1 MVSRQA
7 FDHKPVKDLKKG
19 IDEVPKPN
27 DFRLVYTDVE
37 GMKDLISKGHTLR
50 NRCNDDGP
58 EDAYTVMVDIDH
70 FRKGDPVSFIKTFPK
85 QPTFAY
91 TTPRDGLNG
100 ERRFRL
106 IYVFDTPIG
115 EKGDFTALYN
125 AIIAENHLTDDMGLD
140 PCGKTINQCFHGNGT
155 GNIEW
160 LHDGHIC
167 HVSDFDI
174 EPYREPADDPKRK
187 QRAKEAAKT
196 DFPLDGCFLE
206 LLRNDRNFF
215 IAEYSHLT
223 APTRSTGNLHHSGLF
238 FTHDDG
244 YYSIVRKWE
253 KDENG
258 KMTIHRWKDGEQ
270 RRKKLF
276 VAARILLTVN
286 PWMTNEELVYNLA
299 LELRHFYDN
308 STDTITTEELVY
320 IASSA
325 SKSDWK
331 PAQGKKTFSL
341 NPLFNTEEPMTRQ
354 KRVALARRTL
364 TDEKIGEIYDASL
377 TPYGNFK
384 VMKKMGM
391 RVSWNTVKRFA
402 RENGLMEEFVTGPLS
417 NLNITPP
424 LPSILL
430 DGTVTGNKIDGLM
443 EEFVTGT
450 FPQSNNI
457 IETKHPYILAEG
469 GKPGNKIEDFL
480 KRGFRNVNE
489 AWKTSQSEE
498 IDLGMGRNAFREYC
512 KQHHPELFDKSKIR
526 NKKQ

>member
-1 MVSRQA
+1 MASRQA

-50 NRCNDDGP
+50 NRCNDDGT
-58 EDAYTVMVDIDH
+58 EDAYTMMVDIDH
-70 FRKGDPVSFIKTFPK
+70 FKQGDPVSLINSFPRR
-85 QPTFAY
+85 PTFAY
-91 TTPRDGLNG
+91 TTPRDGLDG

-125 AIIAENHLTDDMGLD
+125 AIVAENHITNDMGLD

-160 LHDGHIC
+160 LYDGQIC
-167 HVSDFDI
+167 HVSDFHI

-215 IAEYSHLT
+215 ISEYSNLT
-223 APTRSTGNLHHSGLF
+223 APTCSTGNIHHSGMF
-238 FTHDDG
+238 FTHEDG

-320 IASSA
+320 IASRA
-325 SKSDWK
+325 VNSDWQ
-331 PAQGKKTFSL
+331 PTPGKKSFSL
-341 NPLFNTEEPMTRQ
+341 NPLFNTEEPMTVQ
-354 KRVALARRTL
+354 KKVALARRTL
-364 TDEKIGEIYDASL
+364 TDEKIGNLYDVSL
-377 TPYGNFK
+377 TPYENFK
-384 VMKKMGM
+384 VMKEEGM
-391 RVSWNTVKRFA
+391 KVSWNSVKRFA
-402 RENGLMEEFVTGPLS
+402 RENELMEDNFVTGTVQS
-417 NLNITPP
+417 TYNTPP
-424 LPSILL
+424 PSILL
-430 DGTVTGNKIDGLM
+430 DETVTGNKI
-443 EEFVTGT
+443 EEYF
-450 FPQSNNI
+450 
-457 IETKHPYILAEG
+457 
-469 GKPGNKIEDFL
+469 
-480 KRGFRNVNE
+480 KRGFKNVNE
-489 AWKTSQSEE
+489 AWKTAQEE
-498 IDLGMGRNAFREYC
+498 GIDLGMGRNAFRGYC
-512 KQHHPELFDKSKIR
+512 KQCHPELFDKRKVR
-526 NKKQ
+526 NKKQQ